1 MSDSRTAADPPIDDP
16 PIDDT
21 KPGKEV
27 PIGDPPGVGEPPKE
41 APPAHTPDTP
51 PEKPDEKPKPVERI
65 QKLRVGVRAIW
76 WSALVLTL
84 AFAGLALWMGFGRR
98 DPFALFFILLAGLC
112 ALAGYGAVAS
122 LRQR

>member
-1 MSDSRTAADPPIDDP
+1 MSDSRTVSDPPIDDP
-16 PIDDT
+16 

-27 PIGDPPGVGEPPKE
+27 PIGDPPGAADPPKE
-41 APPAHTPDTP
+41 APPAPAPGAP
-51 PEKPDEKPKPVERI
+51 PGTPDEKQKPVERI
-65 QKLRVGVRAIW
+65 QTLRVGVRAIW

-84 AFAGLALWMGFGRR
+84 AFVGAALWMGFGRR
-98 DPFALFFILLAGLC
+98 DPFALFFVLLAGLC

>member
-1 MSDSRTAADPPIDDP
+1 MSDFRTAADPPLDDP
-16 PIDDT
+16 

-27 PIGDPPGVGEPPKE
+27 PIGDPPGVGDPPQE
-41 APPAHTPDTP
+41 APR
-51 PEKPDEKPKPVERI
+51 ENPDEKPKPVERI

-84 AFAGLALWMGFGRR
+84 AFAGAALWMGLGRG
-98 DPFALFFILLAGLC
+98 DPFALFFVLLAGLC